1 MYPSDQMIPNIVNHS
16 TRINNACNL
25 RQHLRKIFLNI
36 IFIKKWCWLIDKIE
50 NGNVSYVYLANE
62 EDENDFF
69 IRKEIIEEDE
79 TRYLISLDN
88 EEEFDKALQLFQEKN
103 K

>member
-1 MYPSDQMIPNIVNHS
+1 MVDNSVLKEDG
-16 TRINNACNL
+16 
-25 RQHLRKIFLNI
+25 KIYLV
-36 IFIKKWCWLIDKIE
+36 IDKIE

-79 TRYLISLDN
+79 MRYLVSLDN

>member
-1 MYPSDQMIPNIVNHS
+1 MVDNSVLKEDG
-16 TRINNACNL
+16 
-25 RQHLRKIFLNI
+25 KIYLV
-36 IFIKKWCWLIDKIE
+36 IDKIE

-79 TRYLISLDN
+79 TRYLVSLDN

>member
-1 MYPSDQMIPNIVNHS
+1 MVDNSILKEDG
-16 TRINNACNL
+16 
-25 RQHLRKIFLNI
+25 KIYLV
-36 IFIKKWCWLIDKIE
+36 IDKI
-50 NGNVSYVYLANE
+50 NSGDISYVYLSNE

-79 TRYLISLDN
+79 TRYLVSLDN
-88 EEEFDKALQLFQEKN
+88 EDEFNKALQLFQEKN